1 MEIQQKFGQTV
12 KSMRMERNLSQ
23 EQMAFKACIDTHY
36 LSNIETGQRNVSL
49 DIIERIANFFGV
61 SISELFVRVERCDVR
76 SSVVREPKEKPSQ
89 RGFYN
94 YIIGKGLTHATAN
107 KYASN
112 VPNCMDVQSI
122 LRKHTGSSNMYAMT
136 DIATI
141 KRMVKIVE
149 RAQFNITGN
158 NMYSCGLKKYAEY
171 IESLG

>member
-1 MEIQQKFGQTV
+1 MDIQQKFGQTV

-23 EQMAFKACIDTHY
+23 EQMAFKARIDTHY

-61 SISELFVRVERCDVR
+61 SISEMFARVERCDVR
-76 SSVVREPKEKPSQ
+76 SCIVRESIVKPSQ
-89 RGFYN
+89 HGFYN
-94 YIIGKGLTHATAN
+94 YIIGKGLSKATAN

-122 LRKHTGSSNMYAMT
+122 IRKHTGSSNMYAMT
-136 DIATI
+136 DVATI
-141 KRMVKIVE
+141 KRMASLVE
-149 RAQFNITGN
+149 CAQFNITGN

-171 IESLG
+171 IASLD